1 MVDLVRYDSNSNMLY
16 LSKDT
21 TVPTIIKL
29 GIHKLI
35 TVSLAG
41 IHV

>member
-21 TVPTIIKL
+21 TVSTIIRL
-29 GIHKLI
+29 NIHKLI
-35 TVSLAG
+35 TVSLVG
-41 IHV
+41 MHV